1 MSTTLLRFKFQN
13 ATEVWELFKTF
24 DFKGLLLLK
33 IKRSTCSKSSD
44 IIEVTFIKSEYIHLA
59 MYPLLKFHKTV
70 N

>member
-24 DFKGLLLLK
+24 DFKGVLLLK

-44 IIEVTFIKSEYIHLA
+44 RIEVTFTKRRIYSLGNISS
-59 MYPLLKFHKTV
+59 T
-70 N
+70 